1 MEEQCD
7 GKLYFVLCPQL
18 EGRAPAASSPVTTG
32 PASQK
37 NTGVTTAQTAQMVR
51 MKETAVSLFQD
62 GFPFL
67 ISGSCGIL
75 INLLRLGGS
84 LTDRTSHNMLLVI
97 TG

>member
-7 GKLYFVLCPQL
+7 CKLYFVLCPQL
-18 EGRAPAASSPVTTG
+18 EGRAPVASSPVTMG

-37 NTGVTTAQTAQMVR
+37 NTGVTIAQTAQMVQ

-97 TG
+97 RG